1 MLVGMIQMLELHVI
15 SMFYV
20 KNADK
25 SCILVRKDMYVTEQ
39 EILSKAWRIPSPK
52 SLTRWPWPL
61 TYDLENQ

>member
-25 SCILVRKDMYVTEQ
+25 SCILVRKDMDVTEQ

-52 SLTRWPWPL
+52 SLTR
-61 TYDLENQ
+61 